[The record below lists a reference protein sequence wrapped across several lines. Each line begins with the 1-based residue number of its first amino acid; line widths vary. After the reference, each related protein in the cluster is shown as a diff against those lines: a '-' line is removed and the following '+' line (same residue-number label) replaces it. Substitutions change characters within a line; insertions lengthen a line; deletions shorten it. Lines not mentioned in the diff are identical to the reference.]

1 DMQQA
6 VPAKLRRRRITPPVQ
21 QVQLRGLGA
30 PQTPAVDHLE
40 QRRVAV
46 GRQRTLTFGSGRAL
60 NLVVGV
66 VQEPLQLPPGK
77 WPGLRAALVLT
88 QVRDRGEVGPGRGA
102 GVATGPF
109 PWTAYPNPTCQ
120 SLGIGLSTCLTHWST
135 VGLGCRF
142 RGPWGRDLVTAVA
155 VTSHSDA
162 GGAGEHGPVVGEP
175 PPFVTEATAEFVR
188 PDRVA
193 STLVLGA
200 YPTHDPAPCEAVDC
214 VEHVLGHG
222 IPEIVRPPAQGPVET
237 DEQLI

>member
-46 GRQRTLTFGSGRAL
+46 GRQRTLTFASGRAL

-88 QVRDRGEVGPGRGA
+88 QVRDRVPLVTDRHRER
-102 GVATGPF
+102 TERRSEEH
-109 PWTAYPNPTCQ
+109 TSELQ
-120 SLGIGLSTCLTHWST
+120 SLTN
-135 VGLGCRF
+135 
-142 RGPWGRDLVTAVA
+142 LV
-155 VTSHSDA
+155 
-162 GGAGEHGPVVGEP
+162 
-175 PPFVTEATAEFVR
+175 
-188 PDRVA
+188 
-193 STLVLGA
+193 
-200 YPTHDPAPCEAVDC
+200 C
-214 VEHVLGHG
+214 
-222 IPEIVRPPAQGPVET
+222 
-237 DEQLI
+237 